1 MNNLNLSKVKLEF
14 EFVPLHNK
22 VMTLSI
28 NNNVITP
35 NDNNRQTTVVDIT
48 LPGAIVLEISGK
60 DLNNDT
66 VVDASGN
73 IIADKHIKLIAAEID
88 GLQINPKFLLSW
100 PQGNNIKTSYF
111 GFNGNVILQFDDAN
125 SFYFSIKSNI

>member
-22 VMTLSI
+22 VMALSI

-88 GLQINPKFLLSW
+88 GLQINPQFLLSW